1 LLRLAKGWSPEAT
14 PGRAGGAQENIHF
27 MQLHFSYDINKDV
40 ENIIKSTKAVNNK
53 KLTKF
58 QSLYIQ
64 KYSNDFDAAN
74 VKVFVEGQN
83 NINNFDAN
91 KELFTIEERWKKVE
105 ILFTERVEKIFRI
118 VYPVAIITVYL
129 THNERCTYNIDK
141 NYFFVKIGSEFS
153 NNTIMHELLHFYTWH
168 AFGQKLVDGG
178 LSKLAY
184 NDVKESLT
192 ELLNLEFSDL
202 MGGKPDKGYIQHE
215 SLRAEIRKLWLNDKK
230 LAPIIDILADRLGK

>member
-27 MQLHFSYDINKDV
+27 MQLHFSYDIDKDV

-64 KYSNDFDAAN
+64 KYGNNFEAGKVKVFIDEQNKINDFDA
-74 VKVFVEGQN
+74 K
-83 NINNFDAN
+83 
-91 KELFTIEERWKKVE
+91 KEISDVEERWKKIE
-105 ILFTERVEKIFRI
+105 SRFTERAEKIFGI
-118 VYPVAIITVYL
+118 VYPVAITNVYL

-141 NYFFVKIGSEFS
+141 NYFFVKTGSEFS
-153 NNTIMHELLHFYTWH
+153 NNTIMHELLHFYTWY